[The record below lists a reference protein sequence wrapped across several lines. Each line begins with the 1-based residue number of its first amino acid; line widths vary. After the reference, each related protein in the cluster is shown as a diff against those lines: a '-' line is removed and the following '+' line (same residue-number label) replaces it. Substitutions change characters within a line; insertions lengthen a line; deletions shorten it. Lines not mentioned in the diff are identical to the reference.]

1 MKLISAYLCS
11 CKTKRTAMK
20 QKSNTLTKAEFDVMS
35 TLWDINHSATVHDI
49 LEHFA
54 EPKPAYTTVATY
66 MKLLLEKGYVDYFKV
81 KGEGKTKIYQAK
93 VTRAEYTR
101 QAMAGVKKD
110 FFGGSLRSLLNF
122 FVKEENLSDEEIVD
136 LLSTI
141 NNERASVSIEEEKT
155 L

>member
-1 MKLISAYLCS
+1 MKH
-11 CKTKRTAMK
+11 KT
-20 QKSNTLTKAEFDVMS
+20 NTLTKAEFDVMS
-35 TLWDINHSATVHDI
+35 VLWDINHSATVNDI
-49 LEHFA
+49 LERFA

-81 KGEGKTKIYQAK
+81 KGEGKAKIYQAK

-101 QAMAGVKKD
+101 QAMADVKKN
-110 FFGGSLRSLLNF
+110 FFGGSLRSMLNF
-122 FVKEENLSDEEIVD
+122 FVKEENLSDEEIAD

-141 NNERASVSIEEEKT
+141 NNEDVSVSIKEEET

>member
-1 MKLISAYLCS
+1 
-11 CKTKRTAMK
+11 MK

-66 MKLLLEKGYVDYFKV
+66 MKLLLEKGYVNYFKV

-93 VTRAEYTR
+93 VTRAKYTR

-122 FVKEENLSDEEIVD
+122 FVKEENLSDEEIAD

-141 NNERASVSIEEEKT
+141 NNEQASVSIEEEKT

>member
-1 MKLISAYLCS
+1 
-11 CKTKRTAMK
+11 MK

-35 TLWDINHSATVHDI
+35 ILWDINHSATVHDI

-101 QAMAGVKKD
+101 QVMAGVKKD

-122 FVKEENLSDEEIVD
+122 FVKEENLSDEEIAD

-141 NNERASVSIEEEKT
+141 NNEQASASIEEEKT

>member
-1 MKLISAYLCS
+1 
-11 CKTKRTAMK
+11 MK

-66 MKLLLEKGYVDYFKV
+66 MKLLLEKGYVNYFKV

-122 FVKEENLSDEEIVD
+122 FVKEENLSDEEIAD

-141 NNERASVSIEEEKT
+141 NNEQASVSIEEEKT

>member
-1 MKLISAYLCS
+1 
-11 CKTKRTAMK
+11 MK

-93 VTRAEYTR
+93 VARAEYTR

-122 FVKEENLSDEEIVD
+122 FVKEENLSDEEIAD

-141 NNERASVSIEEEKT
+141 NNEQASASIEEEKT

>member
-1 MKLISAYLCS
+1 
-11 CKTKRTAMK
+11 MK

-81 KGEGKTKIYQAK
+81 KGEGKAKIYQAK
-93 VTRAEYTR
+93 ITRAEYTR
-101 QAMAGVKKD
+101 LVMADVKKD

-122 FVKEENLSDEEIVD
+122 FVKEENLSDEEIAD

-141 NNERASVSIEEEKT
+141 NNEEVSASIIK
-155 L
+155 

>member
-1 MKLISAYLCS
+1 
-11 CKTKRTAMK
+11 MK

-49 LEHFA
+49 LEYFA

-122 FVKEENLSDEEIVD
+122 FVKEENLSDEEIAD
-136 LLSTI
+136 LLNTI
-141 NNERASVSIEEEKT
+141 NNEQASVSIEEEKT

>member
-1 MKLISAYLCS
+1 MKH
-11 CKTKRTAMK
+11 
-20 QKSNTLTKAEFDVMS
+20 KSNTLTKAEFDVMS
-35 TLWDINHSATVHDI
+35 ALWDINHSATIHDI
-49 LEHFA
+49 LERFA

-81 KGEGKTKIYQAK
+81 KGEGKAKIYQAK

-101 QAMAGVKKD
+101 QAMADVKKD
-110 FFGGSLRSLLNF
+110 FFGGSLRSMLNF
-122 FVKEENLSDEEIVD
+122 FVKEENLSDEEIAD

-141 NNERASVSIEEEKT
+141 NNEDVSVSIKEEET

>member
-1 MKLISAYLCS
+1 
-11 CKTKRTAMK
+11 MK

-66 MKLLLEKGYVDYFKV
+66 MKLLLEKGYVNYFKV

-122 FVKEENLSDEEIVD
+122 FVKEENLSDEEIAD

-141 NNERASVSIEEEKT
+141 NNEQASVSVEEEKT

>member
-1 MKLISAYLCS
+1 
-11 CKTKRTAMK
+11 MK

-122 FVKEENLSDEEIVD
+122 FVKEENLSDEEIAD
-136 LLSTI
+136 LLGTI
-141 NNERASVSIEEEKT
+141 NNEQASASIEEEKT

>member
-1 MKLISAYLCS
+1 
-11 CKTKRTAMK
+11 MK

-93 VTRAEYTR
+93 VTRAEYTK
-101 QAMAGVKKD
+101 QIMADVKKD

-122 FVKEENLSDEEIVD
+122 FVKEENLSDEEIAD

-141 NNERASVSIEEEKT
+141 NNEEVSASIIK
-155 L
+155 

>member
-1 MKLISAYLCS
+1 
-11 CKTKRTAMK
+11 MK
-20 QKSNTLTKAEFDVMS
+20 QKSNTLTKVEFDVMS

-54 EPKPAYTTVATY
+54 EPKPAYITVATY
-66 MKLLLEKGYVDYFKV
+66 MKLLLEKEYVDYFKV

-122 FVKEENLSDEEIVD
+122 FVKEENLSDEEIAD

-141 NNERASVSIEEEKT
+141 NNEQASASIEEEKT
-155 L
+155 LRMIYLFIQ

>member
-1 MKLISAYLCS
+1 
-11 CKTKRTAMK
+11 MK
-20 QKSNTLTKAEFDVMS
+20 QKSNILTKAEFDVMS

-122 FVKEENLSDEEIVD
+122 FVKEESLSDEEIAD

-141 NNERASVSIEEEKT
+141 NNEQASASIEEEKT

>member
-1 MKLISAYLCS
+1 
-11 CKTKRTAMK
+11 MK

-66 MKLLLEKGYVDYFKV
+66 MKLLLEKEYVDYFKV

-122 FVKEENLSDEEIVD
+122 FVKEENLSDEEIAD

-141 NNERASVSIEEEKT
+141 NNEQASVSVEEEKT

>member
-1 MKLISAYLCS
+1 
-11 CKTKRTAMK
+11 MK

-66 MKLLLEKGYVDYFKV
+66 MKLLLEKEYVDYFKV

-122 FVKEENLSDEEIVD
+122 FVKEENLSDEEIAD

-141 NNERASVSIEEEKT
+141 NNEQASASIEEEKT

>member
-1 MKLISAYLCS
+1 
-11 CKTKRTAMK
+11 MK

-66 MKLLLEKGYVDYFKV
+66 MKLLLEKEYVDYFKV

-93 VTRAEYTR
+93 VTRTEYTR

-122 FVKEENLSDEEIVD
+122 FVKEENLSDEEIAD

-141 NNERASVSIEEEKT
+141 NNEQASVSIEEEKT

>member
-1 MKLISAYLCS
+1 
-11 CKTKRTAMK
+11 MK

-54 EPKPAYTTVATY
+54 EPKPAYTTVAAY

-81 KGEGKTKIYQAK
+81 KGEGKAKIYQAK
-93 VTRAEYTR
+93 ITRAEYTR
-101 QAMAGVKKD
+101 LVMADVKKD

-122 FVKEENLSDEEIVD
+122 FVKEENLSDEEIAD

-141 NNERASVSIEEEKT
+141 NNEEVSASIIK
-155 L
+155 

>member
-1 MKLISAYLCS
+1 
-11 CKTKRTAMK
+11 MK
-20 QKSNTLTKAEFDVMS
+20 QKSNTLTKVEFDVMS

-54 EPKPAYTTVATY
+54 EPKPAYITVATY
-66 MKLLLEKGYVDYFKV
+66 MKLLLEKEYVDYFKV

-122 FVKEENLSDEEIVD
+122 FVKEENLSDEEIAD

-141 NNERASVSIEEEKT
+141 NNEQASASIEEEKT

>member
-1 MKLISAYLCS
+1 
-11 CKTKRTAMK
+11 MK

-66 MKLLLEKGYVDYFKV
+66 MKLLLEKEYVDYFKV

-122 FVKEENLSDEEIVD
+122 FVKEENLSDEEIAD

-141 NNERASVSIEEEKT
+141 NNEQASVSIEEEKT

>member
-11 CKTKRTAMK
+11 CKTNRTAMK

-66 MKLLLEKGYVDYFKV
+66 MKLLLEKEYVDYFKV

-101 QAMAGVKKD
+101 QAMADVKKD

-141 NNERASVSIEEEKT
+141 NNEQASASIEEEET

>member
-1 MKLISAYLCS
+1 
-11 CKTKRTAMK
+11 MK

-35 TLWDINHSATVHDI
+35 ILWDINHSATVHDI

-54 EPKPAYTTVATY
+54 ESKPAYTTVATY
-66 MKLLLEKGYVDYFKV
+66 MKLLLEKGYVNYFKV

-122 FVKEENLSDEEIVD
+122 FVKEENLSDEEIAD

-141 NNERASVSIEEEKT
+141 NNEQASASIEEEKT

>member
-1 MKLISAYLCS
+1 
-11 CKTKRTAMK
+11 MK

-54 EPKPAYTTVATY
+54 EPKPAYITVATY
-66 MKLLLEKGYVDYFKV
+66 MKLLLEKEYVDYFKV

-122 FVKEENLSDEEIVD
+122 FVKEENLSDEEIAD
-136 LLSTI
+136 FLSTI
-141 NNERASVSIEEEKT
+141 NNEQASASIEEEKT

>member
-1 MKLISAYLCS
+1 
-11 CKTKRTAMK
+11 MK

-66 MKLLLEKGYVDYFKV
+66 MKLLLEKGYVNYFKV

-93 VTRAEYTR
+93 VTRTEYTR

-122 FVKEENLSDEEIVD
+122 FVKEENLSDEEIAD

-141 NNERASVSIEEEKT
+141 NNEQASVSIEEEKT

>member
-1 MKLISAYLCS
+1 
-11 CKTKRTAMK
+11 MK

-122 FVKEENLSDEEIVD
+122 FVKEENLSDEEIAD

-141 NNERASVSIEEEKT
+141 NNEQASVSIEEEKT

>member
-1 MKLISAYLCS
+1 
-11 CKTKRTAMK
+11 MK

-54 EPKPAYTTVATY
+54 EPKPAYITVATY
-66 MKLLLEKGYVDYFKV
+66 MKLLLEKEYVDYFKV

-122 FVKEENLSDEEIVD
+122 FVKEENLSDEEIAD

-141 NNERASVSIEEEKT
+141 NNEQASASIEEEKT